1 MDEQMVCRL
10 KALVRETWPE
20 RFTARPKL
28 TLVGAGTKDSASKR
42 PPIFALGPIQSRRHT
57 ASG

>member
-28 TLVGAGTKDSASKR
+28 TLVSNSPKDSSNKR
-42 PPIFALGPIQSRRHT
+42 PPIFALGPIQSRRQT